1 MSNLEEESKAILRY
15 LNRGSWIKDSDLVD
29 EIGYNLLKADWDWRD
44 GYNCSKETLRIVYAK
59 TVLRNY
65 RRYTKT
71 EKLYRSSFRLDK
83 EIKKGNGNSNITFRD
98 LIPQK
103 INVSNIDGEKLLKII
118 RKATLQ
124 HNPETAKR
132 TQKIIHDIYF
142 LGMTQVEAAKKY
154 KIDKRRVQQ
163 ILDNTFKRVRK
174 LIDKEELIC

>member
-1 MSNLEEESKAILRY
+1 MLDIREEAKAVMRY
-15 LNRGSWIKDSDLVD
+15 LKRGAWIQDEDLVD
-29 EIGYNLLKADWDWRD
+29 EIGYNLLKADWDWKD

-65 RRYTKT
+65 RRYTKA

-83 EIKKGNGNSNITFRD
+83 EIKKANITFRD

-103 INVSNIDGEKLLKII
+103 INTSNVDGEKLLKII
-118 RKATLQ
+118 RKATIQ

-142 LGMTQVEAAKKY
+142 LGMNQVEVAKKY
-154 KIDKRRVQQ
+154 KVDKRRVQQ
-163 ILDNTFKRVRK
+163 ILENTFNRVRK